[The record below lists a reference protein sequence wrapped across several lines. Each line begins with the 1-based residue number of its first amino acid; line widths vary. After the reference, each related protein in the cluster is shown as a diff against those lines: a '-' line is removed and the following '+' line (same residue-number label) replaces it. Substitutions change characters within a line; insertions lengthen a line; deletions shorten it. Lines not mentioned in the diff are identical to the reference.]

1 MKTKFKPNPAAEARR
16 AMLTELANQASAM
29 TPEELKAF
37 LPVDVMTI
45 ESKPLS
51 PKNTYL
57 VLNQLKTAT
66 IVGGYDQWKNAGR
79 FVRKGA
85 KSLGIWVPLKPR
97 AAAPSTP
104 PTTPTPDDDKKPA
117 FRFKFASVFD
127 ISQTE
132 PMKQE
137 AKNN

>member
-1 MKTKFKPNPAAEARR
+1 MKTKFKSNPAAEARR
-16 AMLTELANQASAM
+16 AMLTQLADQASAM

-37 LPVDVMTI
+37 LPVEVMTI
-45 ESKPLS
+45 ERKPLS

-57 VLNQLKTAT
+57 VLNQLKSAT

-97 AAAPSTP
+97 ASTP
-104 PTTPTPDDDKKPA
+104 TATPPPDEEKKPA
-117 FRFKFASVFD
+117 FRFKFTSVFD

-132 PMKQE
+132 PVKQE
-137 AKNN
+137 AENN

>member
-1 MKTKFKPNPAAEARR
+1 
-16 AMLTELANQASAM
+16 MLTELAAKASLM

-45 ESKPLS
+45 EKKPLS

-57 VLNQLKTAT
+57 VLNQLKSAT
-66 IVGGYDQWKNAGR
+66 IVGGFDQWKRAGR
-79 FVRKGA
+79 VVSKGSKA
-85 KSLGIWVPLKPR
+85 LGIWVPLKPR
-97 AAAPSTP
+97 TTAA
-104 PTTPTPDDDKKPA
+104 TTPDEEKKA
-117 FRFKFASVFD
+117 FRFTFANVFD

-132 PMKQE
+132 PLKQE

>member
-16 AMLTELANQASAM
+16 AMLTELAAKASLM

-57 VLNQLKTAT
+57 VLNQLKSAT
-66 IVGGYDQWKNAGR
+66 IVGGFDQWKRAGR
-79 FVRKGA
+79 VVSKGSKA
-85 KSLGIWVPLKPR
+85 LGIWVPLKPR
-97 AAAPSTP
+97 TSATTP
-104 PTTPTPDDDKKPA
+104 DPTPDEKKPT
-117 FRFKFASVFD
+117 FRFTFGNVFD

>member
-1 MKTKFKPNPAAEARR
+1 MKTKKTPNPAAVARR
-16 AMLTELANQASAM
+16 AMLTELAAKASIM

-45 ESKPLS
+45 EQKPLS

-57 VLNQLKTAT
+57 VLSQLKTAT
-66 IVGGYDQWKNAGR
+66 IVGGFDQWKRAGR
-79 FVRKGA
+79 VVSKGSKA
-85 KSLGIWVPLKPR
+85 LGIWVPLKPR
-97 AAAPSTP
+97 DASA
-104 PTTPTPDDDKKPA
+104 TPTPDEEKKPT
-117 FRFKFASVFD
+117 FRFTFGNVFD

>member
-1 MKTKFKPNPAAEARR
+1 
-16 AMLTELANQASAM
+16 MLTELAAKASLM

-57 VLNQLKTAT
+57 VLNQLKSAT
-66 IVGGYDQWKNAGR
+66 IVGGFDQWKRAGR
-79 FVRKGA
+79 VVSKGSKA
-85 KSLGIWVPLKPR
+85 LGIWVPLKPR
-97 AAAPSTP
+97 ATSPDPAP
-104 PTTPTPDDDKKPA
+104 DEKKPT
-117 FRFKFASVFD
+117 FRFAFGNVFD

-132 PMKQE
+132 PLKQE
-137 AKNN
+137 AAQN

>member
-1 MKTKFKPNPAAEARR
+1 MKTKRPPNPAAEARR
-16 AMLTELANQASAM
+16 AMLTQLADQAAAM

-45 ESKPLS
+45 EKKPLS

-57 VLNQLKTAT
+57 VLTQLKTAT
-66 IVGGYDQWKNAGR
+66 IVGGFDQWKRAGR
-79 FVRKGA
+79 VVSKGSKA
-85 KSLGIWVPLKPR
+85 LGIWVPLKPR
-97 AAAPSTP
+97 ATTT
-104 PTTPTPDDDKKPA
+104 PTTPTPDDEKKPV
-117 FRFKFASVFD
+117 FRFTFGNVFD

-132 PMKQE
+132 PMQQE

>member
-1 MKTKFKPNPAAEARR
+1 MKTKFKPNPASVARR
-16 AMLTELANQASAM
+16 AMLTELAAQASAM

-45 ESKPLS
+45 EKKPLS

-57 VLNQLKTAT
+57 VLNQLKSAT

-85 KSLGIWVPLKPR
+85 KSLGIWVPLRPR
-97 AAAPSTP
+97 ATSPDPAP
-104 PTTPTPDDDKKPA
+104 DDKKPT
-117 FRFKFASVFD
+117 FRFMFGSVFD

-132 PMKQE
+132 PLKQE
-137 AKNN
+137 AENN

>member
-1 MKTKFKPNPAAEARR
+1 MKTKKTPNPASVARR

-45 ESKPLS
+45 EKKPLS

-97 AAAPSTP
+97 TSAATPAPN
-104 PTTPTPDDDKKPA
+104 PDEEKKPA
-117 FRFKFASVFD
+117 FRFTFASVFD

-132 PMKQE
+132 PVQQE

>member
-1 MKTKFKPNPAAEARR
+1 
-16 AMLTELANQASAM
+16 MLTELANQASAM

-57 VLNQLKTAT
+57 VLNQLKSAT
-66 IVGGYDQWKNAGR
+66 IVGGFDQWKRAGR
-79 FVRKGA
+79 VVSKGSKA
-85 KSLGIWVPLKPR
+85 LGIWVPLKPR
-97 AAAPSTP
+97 TSATTP
-104 PTTPTPDDDKKPA
+104 DPTPDEKKPT
-117 FRFKFASVFD
+117 FRFTFGNVFD

>member
-1 MKTKFKPNPAAEARR
+1 MKTKRPPNPAADARR
-16 AMLTELANQASAM
+16 AMLTELAAKASLM

-45 ESKPLS
+45 ERKPLS

-57 VLNQLKTAT
+57 VLNQLKSAT
-66 IVGGYDQWKNAGR
+66 IVGGFDQWKRAGR
-79 FVRKGA
+79 VVSKGSKA
-85 KSLGIWVPLKPR
+85 LGIWVPLKPR
-97 AAAPSTP
+97 AATPTTTP
-104 PTTPTPDDDKKPA
+104 PPDEEKKA
-117 FRFKFASVFD
+117 FRFTFGNVFD